1 MLKVLEFIKAHK
13 DNWEDLL
20 SNAPYYLKISRDIV
34 FNHNLIMLKYNQLDS
49 DFNDEMVRECRGLI
63 IDEDSLEPVSV
74 PFFKFGNYG
83 ESYCPEIDWES
94 AVILEKRDGSLIK
107 VVKLGEDYLISTNGC
122 IDAFKAEMQDDLL
135 CPYKSYGELFME
147 AIGDRLSLLDEGKT
161 YMFELT
167 SPYNKVVIP
176 YKDIEIALIGIR
188 DNKSLKE
195 ELICDSSLKDSFL
208 LPKRYGFKTLDE
220 CIESAHSLPY
230 SEEGYV
236 VLDKNFNRVKIKS
249 LEYVNVHHLRG
260 EGPMSE
266 KRILD
271 IVRKNEVAEYLIYF
285 PEYKEIF
292 DKYIMKVK
300 DLYQAYHLM
309 WLSFESVRDSYGSR
323 KEIALFLQEAKNIYD
338 TAFMFKMIDGK
349 IKEPCDYF
357 ADMPLDKFVDILHR
371 YEHFWEVND

>member
-13 DNWEDLL
+13 NWEELL
-20 SNAPYYLKISRDIV
+20 SQAPYYIKVYRDV
-34 FNHNLIMLKYNQLDS
+34 MFDHNLVMLKYNQLDS
-49 DFNDEMVRECRGLI
+49 DFNEEIVRECRGLI
-63 IDEDSLEPVSV
+63 LDEDSLEPVSV

-94 AVILEKRDGSLIK
+94 AVILEKRDGSLVK

-122 IDAFKAEMQDDLL
+122 IDAFKAMMPDDVF
-135 CPYKSYGELFME
+135 CPYKSYGELFMK
-147 AIGDRLSLLDEGKT
+147 AMGDRLSLLSEGYT

-167 SPYNKVVIP
+167 SPYNKVVVP
-176 YKDIEIALIGIR
+176 YDDIEITLIGIR
-188 DNKSLKE
+188 DNKSLQE
-195 ELICDSSLKDSFL
+195 ELICDSKLKDSFL
-208 LPKRYGFKTLDE
+208 LPKRYGFRTLEE

-236 VLDKNFNRVKIKS
+236 VLDKHFNRVKIKS

-260 EGPMSE
+260 EGAMTE

-271 IVRKNEVAEYLIYF
+271 IIRQNETAEYLIYF
-285 PEYKEIF
+285 PEYKELF
-292 DKYIMKVK
+292 SEYRRKVD
-300 DLYQAYHLM
+300 DLYKAYHLM
-309 WLSFESVRDSYGSR
+309 WLSFSQLEFNSR
-323 KEIALFLQEAKNIYD
+323 KEIALFLEDAKDVYD
-338 TAFMFKMIDGK
+338 MVFIFKMIDGK

-357 ADMPLDKFVDILHR
+357 ENMSLDKFVDILHR

>member
-13 DNWEDLL
+13 DWEELL
-20 SNAPYYLKISRDIV
+20 SQAPYYIKVYRDV
-34 FNHNLIMLKYNQLDS
+34 MFDHNLVMLKYNQLDS
-49 DFNDEMVRECRGLI
+49 DFNEEIVRECRGLI
-63 IDEDSLEPVSV
+63 LDEDSLEPISV

-94 AVILEKRDGSLIK
+94 AVILEKRDGSLVK

-122 IDAFKAEMQDDLL
+122 IDAFKAMMSDDVF
-135 CPYKSYGELFME
+135 CPYKSYGELFMK
-147 AIGDRLSLLDEGKT
+147 AMGDRLSLLSEGYT

-167 SPYNKVVIP
+167 SPYNKVVVP
-176 YKDIEIALIGIR
+176 YDDIEITLIGIR
-188 DNKSLKE
+188 DNKSLQE
-195 ELICDSSLKDSFL
+195 ELICDSKLKDSFL
-208 LPKRYGFKTLDE
+208 LPKRYGFRTLEE

-236 VLDKNFNRVKIKS
+236 VLDKHFNRVKIKS

-260 EGPMSE
+260 EGAMTE

-271 IVRKNEVAEYLIYF
+271 IIRQNETAEYLIYF
-285 PEYKEIF
+285 PEYKELF
-292 DKYIMKVK
+292 DEYKRKVD
-300 DLYQAYHLM
+300 DLYKAYHLM
-309 WLSFESVRDSYGSR
+309 WLSFSQLKFNSR
-323 KEIALFLQEAKNIYD
+323 KEIALFLEDAKDVYD
-338 TAFMFKMIDGK
+338 MVFIFKMIDGK

-357 ADMPLDKFVDILHR
+357 ENMSLDKFVDILHR

>member
-13 DNWEDLL
+13 NWEELL
-20 SNAPYYLKISRDIV
+20 SQAPYFIKVSRDEMFGKRLV
-34 FNHNLIMLKYNQLDS
+34 MLKYNQLDS
-49 DFNDEMVRECRGLI
+49 DFNEEIVRECRGLI
-63 IDEDSLEPVSV
+63 LDEDSLEPISV

-94 AVILEKRDGSLIK
+94 AVILEKRDGSLVK

-122 IDAFKAEMQDDLL
+122 IDAFKAMMPDDVL
-135 CPYKSYGELFME
+135 CPYKSYGELFMK
-147 AIGDRLSLLDEGKT
+147 AMGDRLSLLSEGYT

-167 SPYNKVVIP
+167 SPYNKVVVP
-176 YKDIEIALIGIR
+176 YDDIEITLIGIR
-188 DNKSLKE
+188 DNKSLQE
-195 ELICDSSLKDSFL
+195 ELICDSKLKDSFL
-208 LPKRYGFKTLDE
+208 LPKRYGFRTLEE

-236 VLDKNFNRVKIKS
+236 VLDKHFNRVKIKS

-260 EGPMSE
+260 EGVMTE

-271 IVRKNEVAEYLIYF
+271 IIRQNETAEYLIYF
-285 PEYKEIF
+285 PEYKELF
-292 DKYIMKVK
+292 SEYKRKVD
-300 DLYQAYHLM
+300 DLYKAYHLM
-309 WLSFESVRDSYGSR
+309 WLSFSQLEFNSR
-323 KEIALFLQEAKNIYD
+323 KEIALFLEDAKDVYD
-338 TAFMFKMIDGK
+338 LVFIFKMIDGK

-357 ADMPLDKFVDILHR
+357 ENMSLDKFVDILHR